1 MAKQSSPS
9 LPNKKLL
16 YLINMIEHQFFEEN
30 LVVSNLTPY
39 EEIFRDGPMSV
50 RHYPPLEDTEILV
63 DNHTLPVA
71 EKKYRVPLVLVPA
84 LAATAVC
91 FDLFPNRSIVRY
103 LLAQGFD
110 VYLID
115 WGEVT
120 FEQRHQSL
128 ERYIRTWYSAAM
140 KSVRDTSGQQ
150 EVSLIGYCMGGLLS
164 LMYVADS
171 GDENVRNIVT
181 VVSPIDWDQNGV
193 AGQLLS
199 LIRKPAKAISHALS
213 ISLMDV
219 PARTFHVPGW
229 MNSILFKMTD
239 PVGSLTQYWDLMV
252 NMWDREF
259 LVKQKT
265 MGKWF
270 DEMED
275 FPGEMAKNVVT
286 EWIADNQLASG
297 KVKVGEKTVDFA
309 QINASLLAFG
319 GRTDNVVRPATAEK
333 ILELIASEDKEFRVV
348 PGGHAGA
355 MAGSKA
361 FSNTWPLTV
370 EWLAARSA

>member
-1 MAKQSSPS
+1 
-9 LPNKKLL
+9 
-16 YLINMIEHQFFEEN
+16 
-30 LVVSNLTPY
+30 
-39 EEIFRDGPMSV
+39 
-50 RHYPPLEDTEILV
+50 
-63 DNHTLPVA
+63 
-71 EKKYRVPLVLVPA
+71 
-84 LAATAVC
+84 
-91 FDLFPNRSIVRY
+91 
-103 LLAQGFD
+103 
-110 VYLID
+110 
-115 WGEVT
+115 
-120 FEQRHQSL
+120 
-128 ERYIRTWYSAAM
+128 
-140 KSVRDTSGQQ
+140 
-150 EVSLIGYCMGGLLS
+150 
-164 LMYVADS
+164 MYVADS